1 MTLTVEL
8 IVELLSVICQNFHC
22 RCDFRERNIK
32 GLFYSFFF
40 LLFVLYKPVK
50 INLGKIKP
58 WPHSQ
63 KRLPELFCTQFIMKT
78 INVINLERKNWVL
91 SSHEAW
97 QNSLDKT

>member
-1 MTLTVEL
+1 MTFE
-8 IVELLSVICQNFHC
+8 
-22 RCDFRERNIK
+22 RETLKVFFI
-32 GLFYSFFF
+32 LFFF